1 MVEASKKLVNVFIDC
16 DWGKKNKDVSKKY
29 DVSSYPTVIFTDAKG
44 KVLEP
49 LQTHS
54 PEGVLAQIEKNSKSD
69 APATF
74 DSWDKAVEAAKK
86 ANKPVLY
93 LFAGKNKD
101 SAVTEESLFD
111 ESLDAA
117 RDAFVFV
124 KATHARDLPDAKR
137 FNVANTDPPILLV
150 LDPNAEKP
158 EAAPLKTIVGR
169 KTAKD
174 LLKELT
180 SIPKPKKK

>member
-1 MVEASKKLVNVFIDC
+1 MVEASKKLVNVFVEC
-16 DWGKKNKDVSKKY
+16 DWGNKNTDLSKKY
-29 DVSSYPTVIFTDAKG
+29 EVRSYPTVIFTDPKG

-54 PEGVLAQIEKNSKSD
+54 PDGVLAQIEKNSKSN
-69 APATF
+69 APAAF
-74 DSWDKAVEAAKK
+74 ESWDKAVEAAKK

-158 EAAPLKTIVGR
+158 EAAPLKRIVGR

-180 SIPKPKKK
+180 SIPKPKGG